1 MRRKLLTLFFLVLL
15 SLTTAYAASSLSIS
29 YFLTIHLKD
38 GSKQDILLDNRPT
51 LSFDK
56 SSLTV
61 STTKVEF
68 EISDISKF
76 TFYDKSNSTPSNIEE
91 VKSSEKPTVRISD
104 TEVTFLN
111 VGQNA
116 RANVYDI
123 SGKKVFMANCAV
135 DNNITVDWSS
145 FPSGIYIFRI
155 NKYSFKIMKK

>member
-15 SLTTAYAASSLSIS
+15 SLTTAYAASSFSIS

-76 TFYDKSNSTPSNIEE
+76 TFYDKTSSTPSEIEE
-91 VKSSEKPTVRISD
+91 VIASEKPSIRITE
-104 TEVTFLN
+104 TEVAFLN
-111 VGQNA
+111 VGQDVCV
-116 RANVYDI
+116 NVYNI
-123 SGKKVFMANCAV
+123 SGQKVFTTNRAV
-135 DNNITVDWSS
+135 DNKIVIDWSS
-145 FPSGIYIFRI
+145 FPLGLYIFHI

>member
-38 GSKQDILLDNRPT
+38 GSTQDILLDNRPT

-68 EISDISKF
+68 EISDIS
-76 TFYDKSNSTPSNIEE
+76 TPSEIEE
-91 VKSSEKPTVRISD
+91 VIASEKPSMRITE
-104 TEVTFLN
+104 TEVAFLN
-111 VGQNA
+111 VGQDA
-116 RANVYDI
+116 CVNVYNI
-123 SGKKVFMANCAV
+123 SGQKVFTTNRAV
-135 DNNITVDWSS
+135 DNKIVIDWSS
-145 FPSGIYIFRI
+145 FPLGLYIFHI

>member
-76 TFYDKSNSTPSNIEE
+76 TFYDKTSSTPSEIDE
-91 VKSSEKPTVRISD
+91 VIASEKPSMRITE
-104 TEVTFLN
+104 TEVAFLN
-111 VGQNA
+111 VGQDA
-116 RANVYDI
+116 CVNVYNI
-123 SGKKVFMANCAV
+123 SGQKVFTTNRAV
-135 DNNITVDWSS
+135 DNKIVIDWSS
-145 FPSGIYIFRI
+145 FPLGLYIFHI

>member
-1 MRRKLLTLFFLVLL
+1 MRRILFSLFSLLFLSVAA
-15 SLTTAYAASSLSIS
+15 AYATPSVSIS
-29 YFLTIHLKD
+29 YFLTVHLKD
-38 GSKQDILLDNRPT
+38 GSQQDILLDDRPT

-61 STTKVEF
+61 STTSVEF
-68 EISDISKF
+68 KISDISKF

-123 SGKKVFMANCAV
+123 SGQKVFTTNRAV
-135 DNNITVDWSS
+135 DNKIVIDWSS
-145 FPSGIYIFRI
+145 FPLGLYIFHI